1 MLTNLHASDAK
12 IALSFKGQFLILTA
26 SNTEISH
33 RGYFYEIKLVIG
45 ISNEQE
51 RIQFT
56 FSDYVHDVNSNKMKW
71 TQSFYLAP
79 YFFGVLASNT
89 EKALITIDDR
99 EKSINELINSLS
111 IKLILS

>member
-1 MLTNLHASDAK
+1 MITNLQVTDSQ
-12 IALSFKGQFLILTA
+12 IALSFKGQFLIITV
-26 SNTEISH
+26 SNAERSQ

-56 FSDYVHDVNSNKMKW
+56 FSDFILDETAFRMKW

-79 YFFGVLASNT
+79 YFFGVLATNIN
-89 EKALITIDDR
+89 KAVITIDDR
-99 EKSINELINSLS
+99 VKNVNEIVNSLI
-111 IKLILS
+111 IKFNPS

>member
-1 MLTNLHASDAK
+1 MLTNLKVSEAK

-26 SNTEISH
+26 SNSEKSH

-56 FSDYVHDVNSNKMKW
+56 FSDYTQDAISNKMKW

-79 YFFGVLASNT
+79 YFFGILASNT
-89 EKALITIDDR
+89 DKAIITIDDR
-99 EKSINELINSLS
+99 EKTVNELVNSLS
-111 IKLILS
+111 IKLNL